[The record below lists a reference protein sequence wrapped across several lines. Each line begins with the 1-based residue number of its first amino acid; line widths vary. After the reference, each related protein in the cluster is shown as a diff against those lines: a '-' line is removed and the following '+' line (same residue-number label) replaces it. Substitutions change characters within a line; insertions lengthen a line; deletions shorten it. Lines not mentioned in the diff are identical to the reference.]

1 MIVSKIIYENG
12 DKELVRLEC
21 QKWEFI
27 SDTIST
33 VKVNPGDCLW
43 STFKFDGRLDYM
55 LIGTWTFIYVYWF
68 FSGHS
73 QLPSQM
79 LVSRQ
84 AV

>member
-33 VKVNPGDCLW
+33 VKVNPGDCL
-43 STFKFDGRLDYM
+43 
-55 LIGTWTFIYVYWF
+55 
-68 FSGHS
+68 
-73 QLPSQM
+73 
-79 LVSRQ
+79 
-84 AV
+84 